1 MNAENIAQ
9 ELKHQ
14 LGNYGFELDAT
25 TLEAL
30 AFLVEE
36 VAPEGRERVADF
48 FHALWATSDYW
59 GYRYVAGLSAE
70 ELGDYVAEHAQEWDN
85 LDPAAPR

>member
-9 ELKHQ
+9 ELNHQ

-30 AFLVEE
+30 VFLLEE

-48 FHALWATSDYW
+48 FHAL
-59 GYRYVAGLSAE
+59 GGSAY
-70 ELGDYVAEHAQEWDN
+70 LVAESVRFGEENEDQ
-85 LDPAAPR
+85 

>member
-1 MNAENIAQ
+1 MNAENIVQ
-9 ELKHQ
+9 ELNHQ

-30 AFLVEE
+30 AFFVEE

-48 FHALWATSDYW
+48 FHALGDL
-59 GYRYVAGLSAE
+59 RLLGLP
-70 ELGDYVAEHAQEWDN
+70 LRCRPVC
-85 LDPAAPR
+85 

>member
-9 ELKHQ
+9 ELNHQ

-30 AFLVEE
+30 AFLLEE
-36 VAPEGRERVADF
+36 MALEGRERVANF
-48 FHALWATSDYW
+48 FHALGDLRLL
-59 GYRYVAGLSAE
+59 GLPLRYGPVC
-70 ELGDYVAEHAQEWDN
+70 
-85 LDPAAPR
+85 

>member
-9 ELKHQ
+9 ELNHQ

-30 AFLVEE
+30 AFLLEE
-36 VAPEGRERVADF
+36 VALEGRERVANF
-48 FHALWATSDYW
+48 FPPPGDLRLL
-59 GYRYVAGLSAE
+59 GLPLRYGPVC
-70 ELGDYVAEHAQEWDN
+70 
-85 LDPAAPR
+85 